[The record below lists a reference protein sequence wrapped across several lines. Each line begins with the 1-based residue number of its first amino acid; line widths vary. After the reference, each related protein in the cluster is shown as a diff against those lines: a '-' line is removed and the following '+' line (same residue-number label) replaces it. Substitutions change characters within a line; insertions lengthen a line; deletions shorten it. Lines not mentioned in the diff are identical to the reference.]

1 MSAFDLVFAV
11 FGLLLGLAIA
21 EVLGGFAR
29 VLKMKRAAKP
39 VRVGWLTPLLGLF
52 VMLDLTSFWGTAF
65 SMREQMDA
73 SYLTL
78 VVVLAIVG
86 VYHLVASVIF
96 PDEPEQ
102 WPDFDDWYDR
112 QNRLVI
118 GGLLGINIATMIV
131 QGVLDS
137 VHPVAEAPAGPA
149 GDIGFLFYAGGAM
162 ALFAL
167 LVALL
172 FVHNRRWNV
181 AMLVA
186 LNLILLSTS
195 ILEDYI

>member
-29 VLKMKRAAKP
+29 ALKLKRTAKP
-39 VRVGWLTPLLGLF
+39 VRIGCLTPLLGLF
-52 VMLDLTSFWGTAF
+52 VLLDLTSFWGSAYI
-65 SMREQMDA
+65 MRDQMDA

-86 VYHLVASVIF
+86 VYHLAASLIF

-112 QNRLVI
+112 QKRMVI
-118 GGLLGINIATMIV
+118 GGLLLANVAVTIG
-131 QGVLDS
+131 QGVLEE
-137 VHPVAEAPAGPA
+137 VRPVAEAPAGPLA
-149 GDIGFLFYAGGAM
+149 PYAAPILLGG
-162 ALFAL
+162 LVGLLTL

-172 FVHNRRWNV
+172 RVRSRRANM
-181 AMLVA
+181 AMLIA
-186 LNLILLSTS
+186 ANLILLGAS
-195 ILEDYI
+195 IAEDYI